1 VIDQKCP
8 KVSGYF
14 AFATEI
20 GDDSG
25 APHTL
30 EHLVFMGSRS
40 YKYKGVLDKLAT
52 RAYSFTN
59 AWTGTDQT
67 VYTLDTAGWE
77 GFAQILPVYLE
88 HCMLPTL
95 TDEGCYTEVHHI
107 DGTGNDAGVVY
118 SEMQGVQNSSGE
130 LMDLEAK
137 RLLYPEGNGYRYE
150 TGGMMEAL
158 RVLTPERIREF
169 HKQMY
174 QPKNLRVILIGEI
187 DHTQLLEI
195 MDEFE
200 DGILD
205 SMPPIDTPFTRPF
218 VDSKKTPALEE
229 NIIKTVEFPE
239 DDESSGEVLITFFG
253 PDSNDM
259 LQSRALNVLIIYL
272 VGSSIG
278 LLENTLVEKEEL
290 CSAVYGY
297 LETRPDYLIRFSL
310 TSVAT
315 EKLADV
321 EKRFFEVVKEA
332 AAKPFNME
340 YMHDC
345 IKRFR
350 RQLVYTTETQNTAF
364 SDPMIEDHLFGR
376 RSGEDL
382 LEAVQSLKGFDVLET
397 WTDKQWRDF
406 FARHIADNKHV
417 SILGV
422 PSAKLSKTM
431 KDKETA
437 RVKAQQEKYG
447 EEGLKN
453 LAKKLE
459 EAKAVN
465 DKPIPD
471 GLLDSFKIP
480 GTDSIHFIPSTTARS
495 GLAQKMG
502 RLDNDI
508 QKIVDKD
515 SSDDLPLFI
524 HFEHVQTSF
533 VHFTLILNTSV
544 VPLDLKPL
552 LSLYTMNFF
561 DTPVERN
568 GQRID
573 FEQIVMQL
581 EKDTI
586 TYLIEN
592 GRSLGNSELIRIK
605 FVVEPEKYEIAIKW
619 LRDLLFQ
626 SIFDPARLKPTL
638 TKMMADIP
646 DEKRDGNDMAHSVD
660 SMVHFAPASSSR
672 AQNTLVK
679 ALYLKRIAKLLA
691 TSPETVVDM
700 MEKLRESLL
709 TFSNMRAFVV
719 SDLTKLSNPVS
730 TWKCLVQDLD
740 TKQDLIPLD
749 SRKAVLS
756 QEAQEPGKLAYLVPM
771 STIDSSFA
779 SLTAKGPES
788 YQHPKLPALMVALA
802 YLDAVEGPF
811 WVAVRGTG
819 LAYGTNFARAVDTAL
834 LSFSIYR
841 SPNAFQAYE
850 AARNVIQEFVSGKR
864 DFEKHSLEGA
874 ISSIVVGF
882 VDEETTATRAA
893 AVGFINQV
901 IKGIPKDWG
910 TKILR
915 QVRAVTV
922 DELMDVMKEFIL
934 PVFQPGS
941 TDLVVTCATIMEEDL
956 KQNFEKA
963 GFKPEVRTLAS
974 FQDGYGLPAV
984 EGEEDVEDGDDEE
997 EDGEDDSEEEDDEE
1011 EDDEEED
1018 DEEEDE

>member
-1 VIDQKCP
+1 VVDQKGP

-95 TDEGCYTEVHHI
+95 TNEGCYTEVHHI

-137 RLLYPEGNGYRYE
+137 RLLYPEGHGYRYE

-158 RVLTPERIREF
+158 RVLTPDRIREF

-187 DHTQLLEI
+187 DHTQLLHI

-200 DGILD
+200 DSIVDL
-205 SMPPIDTPFTRPF
+205 MPPIDAPFTRPF
-218 VDSKKTPALEE
+218 VDSKKTPPLEKS
-229 NIIKTVEFPE
+229 IIKTVEFPE
-239 DDESSGEVLITFFG
+239 EDESSGEVLITFFG
-253 PDSNDM
+253 PSSNDM
-259 LQSRALNVLIIYL
+259 LQGRALNVLIIYL

-278 LLENTLVEKEEL
+278 LLENILVEKEEL

-297 LETRPDYLIRFSL
+297 METRPEYLIRFAL

-345 IKRFR
+345 IKRYR
-350 RQLVYTTETQNTAF
+350 RQLVYTTESSSSAF
-364 SDPMIEDHLFGR
+364 SDSMIEDHLFGR

-382 LEAVQSLKGFDVLET
+382 REAIESLKGFDVLET

-406 FARHIADNKHV
+406 FAKHIADNKHV

-431 KDKETA
+431 KEKETA

-447 EEGLKN
+447 EEGLKD
-453 LAKKLE
+453 LAKRLE

-508 QKIVDKD
+508 QKIIDKD
-515 SSDDLPLFI
+515 SSNDLPLFI

-552 LSLYTMNFF
+552 LSLYIANFF

-573 FEQIVMQL
+573 YEQIVMQL

-586 TYLIEN
+586 TYLTEN
-592 GRSLGNSELIRIK
+592 GRNLGNSELIRIK
-605 FVVEPEKYEIAIKW
+605 FVVEPEKYETAVMW
-619 LRDLLFQ
+619 LRDLLFN
-626 SIFDPARLKPTL
+626 SIFDPSRLKPTL

-660 SMVHFAPASSSR
+660 SMVHFAPGSSSR

-691 TSPETVVDM
+691 TSPEIVVGM
-700 MEKLRESLL
+700 MEKLRKSLL

-719 SDLTKLSNPVS
+719 SDLNKLSNPVS
-730 TWKCLVQDLD
+730 TWKNLVQGLD
-740 TKQDLIPLD
+740 TKQELIPLD

-756 QEAQEPGKLAYLVPM
+756 QEAKKPGKLAFLVPM

-779 SLTAKGPES
+779 NLTAKGPDS

-819 LAYGTNFARAVDTAL
+819 LAYGTNFGRAVDTGL

-850 AARNVIQEFVSGKR
+850 AATNVIQEFVSGKR
-864 DFEKHSLEGA
+864 GFEKHSLEGA

-882 VDEETTATRAA
+882 VDDETTATRAA
-893 AVGFINQV
+893 TVGFVNQV

-922 DELMDVMKEFIL
+922 DELTDVMKEFVL

-941 TDLVVTCATIMEEDL
+941 TDLVVTCGTIMAEDL
-956 KQNFEKA
+956 KKNFEKA
-963 GFKPEVRTLAS
+963 GFRPEVRTLAS
-974 FQDGYGLPAV
+974 FQDGYGLPVA
-984 EGEEDVEDGDDEE
+984 EGEDAEDEDEEGDDE
-997 EDGEDDSEEEDDEE
+997 DDDDEE
-1011 EDDEEED
+1011 SGDDE